1 MCLMSC
7 TLLKTLCAQVCK
19 AYRDTNGF
27 QMVRIFH
34 VSHPARRCK
43 QCFGGHTAT
52 VHTCATNIM
61 PLDDSNFETLQ
72 AKHRL
77 LHPTQLKAANHL
89 LARGIQSDCSEA
101 AYALDCVHSCT
112 MASDP
117 SANDDQ
123 VIVILWGS
131 LSFWDCASTTKPF
144 AALSAAE
151 VHAASEDV
159 GQTQSGRKAR
169 N

>member
-1 MCLMSC
+1 
-7 TLLKTLCAQVCK
+7 
-19 AYRDTNGF
+19 
-27 QMVRIFH
+27 MVRIFH

-52 VHTCATNIM
+52 VHTRATNIM
-61 PLDDSNFETLQ
+61 PLNDSNFETLQ

-77 LHPTQLKAANHL
+77 LHSTQFEAAHHL
-89 LARGIQSDCSEA
+89 LARTGTQPDCSEA

-112 MASDP
+112 VASDP

-123 VIVILWGS
+123 VIVILLGS
-131 LSFWDCASTTKPF
+131 LSFWNCASTTKLF

-151 VHAASEDV
+151 IHADSEDV
-159 GQTQSGRKAR
+159 GQTQSALNAR